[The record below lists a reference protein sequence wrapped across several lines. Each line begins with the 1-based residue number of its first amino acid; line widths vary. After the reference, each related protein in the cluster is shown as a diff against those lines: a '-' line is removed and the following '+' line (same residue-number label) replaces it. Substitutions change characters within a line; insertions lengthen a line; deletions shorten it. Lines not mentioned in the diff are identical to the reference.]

1 MSEQTTPAGPQ
12 RFADPSRGT
21 NQVGVRLYNE
31 RLILSLVRR
40 HGALPK
46 ADIARL
52 TGLSPQTTT
61 VIMNR
66 LEAEGLLVRQA
77 KQRGK
82 VGQPAVPYAPNP
94 DGVFS
99 LGLKIGRR
107 SSDIVLLDFVGE
119 VRGRH
124 RLVHHFPEPDA
135 ILAWIRESLAALV
148 GPAGGPVASRMA
160 GMGVAIPFEL
170 WNWPAE
176 AGAPRDAVEAWR
188 HLDVKGELQ
197 ALVPWPVQL
206 CNDATAACAAEL
218 VAGRGRFRD
227 FLYIFCGSFI
237 GGGVVLNHA
246 LFPGRRGNAGAVG
259 SMPVAQEGP
268 GGALQLSQL
277 IHAASVIPLEQELI
291 ASGVD
296 ASGIWGGQDGNREAW
311 HRFGAPL
318 ERWLGRASA
327 AIAQAAIA
335 ATAVIDFN
343 AVVIDGVFPPGI
355 RTRLV
360 EAVRERADA
369 LDRRGL
375 LPVEIAEGLIG
386 PLARSL
392 GAGMLPILS
401 RFARDTDVL
410 FKETSE

>member
-1 MSEQTTPAGPQ
+1 MSDETSPLGPQ

-66 LEAEGLLVRQA
+66 LEAEGLLIRQA

-107 SSDIVLLDFVGE
+107 SSDIVLLDFVGTM
-119 VRGRH
+119 RDRR
-124 RLVHHFPEPDA
+124 RLVHHFPEPGE
-135 ILAWIRESLAALV
+135 IRAWIAESLRAMVGAAD
-148 GPAGGPVASRMA
+148 GPVASRMS

-176 AGAPRDAVEAWR
+176 AGAPQEAVDAWR
-188 HLDVKGELQ
+188 CFDVKAELQ
-197 ALVPWPVQL
+197 ALMPWPVQL

-218 VAGRGRFRD
+218 VAGKGRFRD
-227 FLYIFCGSFI
+227 FLYVFCGSFI
-237 GGGVVLNHA
+237 GGGLVLDHA

-259 SMPVAQEGP
+259 SMPVASVLP
-268 GGALQLSQL
+268 GGGTGLAQL

-291 ASGVD
+291 ARGVD

-311 HRFGAPL
+311 HQFGEPL
-318 ERWLGRASA
+318 ERWIAAASA
-327 AIAQAAIA
+327 GIAQAAVA

-343 AVVIDGVFPPGI
+343 AVVIDGVFPAGI

-360 EAVRERADA
+360 DAVRENVARI
-369 LDRRGL
+369 DRRGL
-375 LPVEIAEGLIG
+375 LPAEIAEGLVG
-386 PLARSL
+386 PLARSM
-392 GAGMLPILS
+392 GAGMLPILA
-401 RFARDTDVL
+401 RFARDMDVL
-410 FKETSE
+410 FKEAAE